1 MTKAILL
8 NKTFN
13 WGLVRSFR
21 GSSWRETDRL
31 DPRLGGWEEE
41 GGMAQKLRLGLVWA
55 LET

>member
-41 GGMAQKLRLGLVWA
+41 EAGGT
-55 LET
+55 ETEAGPGVGT